1 MSSLSHIRV
10 GKSAQQKA
18 AIEAKEA
25 ASNLYARRLYRD
37 VIMQLDHLTLD
48 EIAQHLNK
56 IEAPRLRGWMPWTAD
71 AVCQIRARVAHL
83 QSIGAMG

>member
-10 GKSAQQKA
+10 GKSAQQRA

-37 VIMQLDHLTLD
+37 VIMSLDHLTLQ
-48 EIAQHLNK
+48 EIADHLNK
-56 IEAPRLRGWMPWTAD
+56 IEAPRLRGSSPWTTD
-71 AVCQIRARVAHL
+71 SVSQIRARVAHL
-83 QSIGAMG
+83 QSIGHMS